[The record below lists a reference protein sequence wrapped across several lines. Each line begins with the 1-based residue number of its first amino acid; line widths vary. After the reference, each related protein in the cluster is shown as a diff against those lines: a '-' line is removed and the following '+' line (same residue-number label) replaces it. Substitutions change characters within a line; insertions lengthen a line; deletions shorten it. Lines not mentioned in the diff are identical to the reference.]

1 MLEDY
6 MSHESVD
13 LIFSTLADPTRRAV
27 VERLVYGP
35 APVKELAAPHD
46 MALPS
51 FLQHIDILEKRRLIR
66 TRKIGRQRMCQ
77 LEPLALLPLEAWLD
91 RQRRNWERRL
101 NDLASAAEKDL
112 DLWTDGLSRMKVERN

>member
-1 MLEDY
+1 MLEDH

-27 VERLVYGP
+27 VERLVHGP

-101 NDLASAAEKDL
+101 SELAMAGAADL
-112 DLWTDGLSRMKVERN
+112 DLWQDGLKRMKRESE

>member
-1 MLEDY
+1 MLEDV
-6 MSHESVD
+6 MPHVTVD
-13 LIFSTLADPTRRAV
+13 LVFATLADPTRRAV
-27 VERLVYGP
+27 VERLVHGP
-35 APVKELAAPHD
+35 APVKELAEPHD

-51 FLQHIDILEKRRLIR
+51 FLQHIDILESRRLIR

-101 NDLASAAEKDL
+101 SELATAEEM
-112 DLWTDGLSRMKVERN
+112 DLWRDGFRGLKEERR

>member
-1 MLEDY
+1 MLEDVMPY
-6 MSHESVD
+6 VTVD
-13 LIFSTLADPTRRAV
+13 LVFATLADPTRRAV
-27 VERLVYGP
+27 VERLVNGP
-35 APVKELAAPHD
+35 APVKELAEPHD

-51 FLQHIDILEKRRLIR
+51 FLQHIDILESRRLIR

-101 NDLASAAEKDL
+101 SELATAEEM
-112 DLWTDGLSRMKVERN
+112 DLWRDGFRGLKEERR

>member
-1 MLEDY
+1 MLEDH
-6 MSHESVD
+6 MPHESVD

-27 VERLVYGP
+27 VERLVHGP

-101 NDLASAAEKDL
+101 SELAMAGSADL
-112 DLWTDGLSRMKVERN
+112 DLWQDGLKRMKRESE